1 MLYFLPP
8 IAFMFFTPRYL
19 QQARELRIAA
29 RKLFHYHCDLWNEEE
44 QATARRALQELDQ
57 ALQKKERNL
66 VSSAQEKIEKLFGQL
81 IPERPHRALAENVEA
96 IVIAIVLALG
106 IQAYFLKP
114 FKIPTGSM
122 QPTLYGM
129 TGVSETTPLP
139 NPIMRVV
146 NFVRLGRSYLNTTA
160 SQEEEVL
167 DLKEKTYLNFFTFT
181 TITTTQG
188 THTVFAPQDVLM
200 RDFEVRP
207 GRIYEAGEPIVHGY
221 IQAGDQIFC
230 DRFTYAFRNP
240 QAADVFVFITTGIR
254 RIEMSLPAGASSQ
267 YYVKRLAG
275 LPGQTLRID
284 PPQLFINGEKATQP
298 PFQRVMAACDGYRGY
313 SNRCDYGPSA
323 LYLGSPLDQFTVPQ
337 QSFFALGDN
346 SFNSSD
352 SRYWGV
358 VPEQNVI
365 GRALF
370 VYWPF
375 SKRWGLIR

>member
-1 MLYFLPP
+1 MNIP
-8 IAFMFFTPRYL
+8 FFTPRYL
-19 QQARELRIAA
+19 KQARELHLAA
-29 RKLFHYHCDLWNEEE
+29 RKLFNYHCDLWNSE
-44 QATARRALQELDQ
+44 QQIAATAALHDLKE
-57 ALQKKERNL
+57 ALQKKEHTL
-66 VSSAQEKIEKLFGQL
+66 VNAAQEKIEKLFKTL
-81 IPERPHRALAENVEA
+81 IPERPHRALAENIEA
-96 IVIAIVLALG
+96 IVIAIALALG

-129 TGVSETTPLP
+129 TGVPETGALPSPLL
-139 NPIMRVV
+139 RVV
-146 NFVRLGRSYLNTTA
+146 NFVRLGRSYLNTIA
-160 SQEEEVL
+160 PQQEEVL
-167 DLKEKTYLNFFTFT
+167 SLKEKTFLNFFTFT

-188 THTVFAPQDVLM
+188 THIVFSPKDVLL

-207 GRIYEAGEPIVHGY
+207 GRIYEPGEPIVRGY

-230 DRFTYAFRNP
+230 DRLSYVFRKP
-240 QAADVFVFITTGIR
+240 QASDVFVFITTGIQ
-254 RIEMSLPAGASSQ
+254 RIEMNLPAGASSQ

-298 PFQRVMAACDGYRGY
+298 PFERVMAACEGYRGY
-313 SNRCDYGPSA
+313 SNRCEYGSSA
-323 LYLGSPLDQFTVPQ
+323 IYLSSPLDQFTVPP
-337 QSFFALGDN
+337 QSYFALGDN
-346 SFNSSD
+346 SYNSSD

-375 SKRWGLIR
+375 SQRWGLIR

>member
-1 MLYFLPP
+1 
-8 IAFMFFTPRYL
+8 MFFTPRYL
-19 QQARELRIAA
+19 KHAQELGVAA
-29 RKLFHYHCDLWNEEE
+29 RKLFHYYCDLWNQE
-44 QATARRALQELDQ
+44 QQQASTAALQQLDQ
-57 ALQKKERNL
+57 ALKKKERAL
-66 VSSAQEKIEKLFGQL
+66 VTIAQEKVEKLFGQL
-81 IPERPHRALAENVEA
+81 IPERPHRDLAENVEA
-96 IVIAIVLALG
+96 IIIAIVLALG

-129 TGVSETTPLP
+129 TGVSEMTSPPSPL
-139 NPIMRVV
+139 MRVV
-146 NFVRLGRSYLNTTA
+146 NFARLGRSYLNTTA
-160 SQEEEVL
+160 PQEEEVL

-181 TITTTQG
+181 TITTSQG
-188 THTVFAPQDVLM
+188 THTVFAPQDVLL

-207 GRIYEAGEPIVHGY
+207 GRIYAAGEPIVHGY

-230 DRFTYAFRNP
+230 DRFTYSFRKP
-240 QAADVFVFITTGIR
+240 KAADVFVFITTGIQ
-254 RIEMSLPAGASSQ
+254 RIEMTLPAGASSQ
-267 YYVKRLAG
+267 YYVKRLAA

-284 PPQLFINGEKATQP
+284 PPQLFINGEIVTQP

-313 SNRCDYGPSA
+313 SNRSDYGPSA
-323 LYLGSPLDQFTVPQ
+323 PYLGSPLDQFTVPLR
-337 QSFFALGDN
+337 SFFALGDN

>member
-1 MLYFLPP
+1 
-8 IAFMFFTPRYL
+8 
-19 QQARELRIAA
+19 
-29 RKLFHYHCDLWNEEE
+29 
-44 QATARRALQELDQ
+44 
-57 ALQKKERNL
+57 
-66 VSSAQEKIEKLFGQL
+66 VEKLFGQL
-81 IPERPHRALAENVEA
+81 IPERPHRALAENVES
-96 IVIAIVLALG
+96 IIIAIVLALG

-129 TGVSETTPLP
+129 TGVPEIAPQPSPLV
-139 NPIMRVV
+139 RVF

-167 DLKEKTYLNFFTFT
+167 ALKEKTYLNFFTFT
-181 TITTTQG
+181 TITTSQG
-188 THTVFAPQDVLM
+188 AHTVFAPQDVLL

-207 GRIYEAGEPIVHGY
+207 GRIYQAGEPIVRGY

-230 DRFTYAFRNP
+230 DRFTYAFRKP
-240 QAADVFVFITTGIR
+240 HAADVFVFITTGIQ
-254 RIEMSLPAGASSQ
+254 RIEMTLPPGASSQ

-284 PPQLFINGEKATQP
+284 PPQLFINGERATQSS
-298 PFQRVMAACDGYRGY
+298 FQRVMAAQQGYRGY
-313 SNRCDYGPSA
+313 SNGSDSGFAAP
-323 LYLGSPLDQFTVPQ
+323 YLGSPFDEFTIPPR
-337 QSFFALGDN
+337 SYFALGDN

-358 VPEQNVI
+358 VPEQNVV

-375 SKRWGLIR
+375 SNRWGLIH

>member
-1 MLYFLPP
+1 ML
-8 IAFMFFTPRYL
+8 FTPRYL
-19 QQARELRIAA
+19 KQAREVRLAA
-29 RKLFHYHCDLWNEEE
+29 RKLFHYHCDLWNEAQQRKALAALEE
-44 QATARRALQELDQ
+44 FDQ
-57 ALQKKERNL
+57 AFKKKDQRL
-66 VSSAQEKIEKLFGQL
+66 ITAAQEKVETFFETL
-81 IPERPHRALAENVEA
+81 IPARPYRGLAENVES
-96 IVIAIVLALG
+96 IIIAIVLALG

-139 NPIMRVV
+139 NPVMRVV
-146 NFVRLGRSYLNTTA
+146 NFVRLGRSYLNTVAT
-160 SQEEEVL
+160 QDEEVL
-167 DLKEKTYLNFFTFT
+167 DLKEKTFLNFFTFT

-188 THTVFAPQDVLM
+188 THTLFSPQDVLI

-207 GRIYEAGEPIVHGY
+207 GRVYTAGEPIVHGY

-230 DRFTYAFRNP
+230 DRLTYAFRKP
-240 QAADVFVFITTGIR
+240 RASDVFVFITTGIQ
-254 RIEMSLPAGASSQ
+254 RIEMSLPPGESSQ
-267 YYVKRLAG
+267 FYVKRLAA

-284 PPQLFINGEKATQP
+284 PPQLFINGEIASQP
-298 PFQRVMAACDGYRGY
+298 PFQRVMSACEGYRGY
-313 SNRCDYGPSA
+313 SNRCDFGPLP
-323 LYLGSPLDQFTVPQ
+323 LYLSSPSDEFTVPPH
-337 QSFFALGDN
+337 SYFALGDN

-375 SKRWGLIR
+375 SKRWGLIH